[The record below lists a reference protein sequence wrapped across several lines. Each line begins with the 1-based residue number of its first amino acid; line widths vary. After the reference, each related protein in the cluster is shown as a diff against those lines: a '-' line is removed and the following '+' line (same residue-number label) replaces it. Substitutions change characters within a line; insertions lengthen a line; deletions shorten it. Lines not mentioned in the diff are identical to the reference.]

1 MPSPFKTLV
10 ADFLSQKNRK
20 CTIHPVSTQLNF
32 MNEIYRSILAAAN
45 DLARTIKA
53 MHVFVISDSPDIEM
67 SFDTPATFIKMSSL
81 TKRVAEELKRLLRGD
96 TAQDFKTNIVAPALN
111 DFALV
116 QDIATAAYVQNQ
128 ISQGFI
134 IGVLCLTDLS
144 SIVVADTKQLTTVK
158 AIDESGT
165 RVDPDLLK
173 AVLRLALELG
183 REGREGKKVGT
194 AFVIGDTDE
203 VLKRSHQLIL
213 NPYKGHSEALRD
225 IRDRTHW
232 ETIKEFAQIDGV
244 FVVDERG
251 LIVSAGRY
259 LDVNTKSIELEG
271 LGGRHISALAIT
283 QETKAIAVTVS
294 ESGGAVRLFKDGI
307 ETRIEPSTDLLLLL
321 P

>member
-1 MPSPFKTLV
+1 
-10 ADFLSQKNRK
+10 
-20 CTIHPVSTQLNF
+20 
-32 MNEIYRSILAAAN
+32 MNEIYRSIIVAAN

-53 MHVFVISDSPDIEM
+53 THVFVVSDSPDIEM
-67 SFDTPATFIKMSSL
+67 SFDVPATFVEMSSL
-81 TKRVAEELKRLLRGD
+81 TKGVADELKGLLHGS
-96 TAQDFKTNIVAPALN
+96 TAQDFKTNIIAPALN

-116 QDIATAAYVQNQ
+116 RDIATAAYVQNK
-128 ISQGFI
+128 ISRGFI
-134 IGVLCLTDLS
+134 IGVLCLADLS
-144 SIVVADTKQLTTVK
+144 SIVVVDIKQLAPVK

-173 AVLRLALELG
+173 EVLRLALELG

-194 AFVIGDTDE
+194 AFIIGDTNE

-213 NPYKGHSEALRD
+213 NPYKGHPEDLRD
-225 IRDRTHW
+225 IKDESHW

-244 FVVDERG
+244 FIVDERG

-259 LDVNTKSIELEG
+259 LDVSTKSIELEG

-283 QETKAIAVTVS
+283 RETQAIAVTVS
-294 ESGGAVRLFKDGI
+294 ESGGTVRLFKDGA

>member
-1 MPSPFKTLV
+1 
-10 ADFLSQKNRK
+10 
-20 CTIHPVSTQLNF
+20 
-32 MNEIYRSILAAAN
+32 MNEIYRPIIVAAN

-53 MHVFVISDSPDIEM
+53 THVFVVSDSPDIEM
-67 SFDTPATFIKMSSL
+67 SFDVPATFVEMSSL
-81 TKRVAEELKRLLRGD
+81 AKGVAEELKGLLHGG

-116 QDIATAAYVQNQ
+116 RDIATAAYVQNK
-128 ISQGFI
+128 ISRGFI
-134 IGVLCLTDLS
+134 IGVLCLADLS
-144 SIVVADTKQLTTVK
+144 SIVVVDIKQLTTVK
-158 AIDESGT
+158 AIDESGA

-194 AFVIGDTDE
+194 AFIIGDTNE
-203 VLKRSHQLIL
+203 VLKRSHQLML
-213 NPYKGHSEALRD
+213 NPYKGHSEDLRD
-225 IRDRTHW
+225 IKDRSHW

-244 FVVDERG
+244 FIVDERG

-283 QETKAIAVTVS
+283 RETRAIAITVS
-294 ESGGAVRLFKDGI
+294 ESGGTVRLFKDGT